1 MKNIFNGIAHDAALE
16 MGKLTHLT
24 YDLREKRKL
33 ILAQHGVQDEVQLL
47 EAICAGTIPEHP
59 GYEHYL
65 AARILDET
73 RHEARAVLVEKIEA
87 SRKSS

>member
-24 YDLREKRKL
+24 YDLRENRKL
-33 ILAQHGVQDEVQLL
+33 ILARYGLQHEAELL
-47 EAICAGTIPEHP
+47 NAIHAGTVPEHP

-65 AARILDET
+65 AATILDET
-73 RHEARAVLVEKIEA
+73 REDARALLAEKIA
-87 SRKSS
+87 SSRRSS